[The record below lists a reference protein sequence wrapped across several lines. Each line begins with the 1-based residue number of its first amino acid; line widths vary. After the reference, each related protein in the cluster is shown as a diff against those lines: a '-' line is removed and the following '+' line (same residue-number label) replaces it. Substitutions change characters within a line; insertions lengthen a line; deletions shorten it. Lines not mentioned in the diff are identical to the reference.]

1 MSCSCSSFYVGWI
14 IERLRSPCD
23 EQPFI
28 QRLTFALVAPH
39 HHHDHQSVRLSAI
52 QLLIELSA
60 CVCKPVQTNP
70 KLSVTRPL
78 ARSGTFR
85 CVRLIGFVF

>member
-39 HHHDHQSVRLSAI
+39 HHHDHQSVRLSA
-52 QLLIELSA
+52 

-85 CVRLIGFVF
+85 YVRLIGFVF